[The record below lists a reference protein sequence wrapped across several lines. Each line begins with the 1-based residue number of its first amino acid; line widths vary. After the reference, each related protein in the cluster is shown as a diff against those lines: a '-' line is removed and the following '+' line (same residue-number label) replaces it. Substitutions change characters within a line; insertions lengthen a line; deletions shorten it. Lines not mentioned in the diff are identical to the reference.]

1 MSSTNKSTPRARG
14 GIESERG
21 AAVTLLRPASAI
33 DADSTGRARGPPPT
47 LHFLPRRLEMDRIN
61 IWFGENRAMPL
72 KRERVGDPVWA
83 RAVAVFNRLVRK
95 EAGVFRL

>member
-1 MSSTNKSTPRARG
+1 MRERAA
-14 GIESERG
+14 ETSP
-21 AAVTLLRPASAI
+21 VTRRSRQRDDASAI
-33 DADSTGRARGPPPT
+33 DADSTARARGQPPT

-61 IWFGENRAMPL
+61 EWFGENRAMPL

>member
-1 MSSTNKSTPRARG
+1 MPTASGKPTLHERAA
-14 GIESERG
+14 ETSP
-21 AAVTLLRPASAI
+21 VASAI
-33 DADSTGRARGPPPT
+33 DADSTGRARGQPPT

>member
-1 MSSTNKSTPRARG
+1 MFAEFFAAREWATWAWA
-14 GIESERG
+14 GIAII
-21 AAVTLLRPASAI
+21 AAGTYGMVHL
-33 DADSTGRARGPPPT
+33 DVW
-47 LHFLPRRLEMDRIN
+47 IN
-61 IWFGENRAMPL
+61 EWFGENRAMPL